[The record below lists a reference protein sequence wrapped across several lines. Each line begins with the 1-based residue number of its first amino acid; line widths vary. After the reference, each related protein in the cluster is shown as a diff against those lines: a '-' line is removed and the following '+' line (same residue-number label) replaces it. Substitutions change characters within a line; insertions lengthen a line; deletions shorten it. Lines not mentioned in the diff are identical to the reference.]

1 MTDRTDTPGANR
13 LAQETSPYL
22 LQHQAN
28 PVDWYPWGPEAFAK
42 ARAEDKPILLSVGYA
57 ACHWCHVMAHE
68 SFEDPEV
75 ARLMNEYFVNIKVDR
90 EERPDLD
97 AIYQQALALL
107 GQHGGWPLTMFLT
120 PQGRP
125 FWGGTYFPKADM
137 YGRPGFPRVLE
148 AIAQV
153 YREEPEKVQK
163 NVSALQDAL
172 EQLAQPQSAGG
183 IDLGVLDEVAQRLV
197 DNIDRRNGGLGGPP
211 KFPQPG
217 ILKLLWRAW
226 RRNQDS
232 TCRDAVT
239 LTLTRM
245 CQGGIYDHLGGGFAR
260 YTVDERW
267 LVPHFEKMLYDN
279 AQILELLTWAWQD
292 TGNDLFRERAGETIG
307 WLLREMMAQDDDG
320 TSVGAFAATLDAD
333 SEGEEGKF
341 YVWTA
346 EEIDDVLEPDEAAL
360 FKRVYDVRPE
370 GNWEGKTI
378 LNRLDHPEPLD
389 PAEEALLT
397 ECRCRLFQRREHRVR
412 PGWDDKVLAD
422 WNGLMIAALA
432 EAAAAFDQPA
442 WLEAARQAFAFVQHR
457 MQVNGRPRHSWR
469 RGRLQHPAT
478 LDDHASLIRAAVLL
492 FEHSGEAAYLD
503 QAKEWV
509 AVTDRHFWDAAN
521 GGYFTTADDLDD
533 VIVRGKQVHDS
544 AQPSGNGVMLEAL
557 ARLHYLTGESSY
569 LERAEALIRAFA
581 GELERNFVPLATLLN
596 AVETLHRGLQVVI
609 VGRHGEADTDA
620 LLRAV
625 QARCLPERILQVVAP
640 EGALPESHPA
650 AGKKQEDGRATA
662 YVCRGPSCSLPLTS
676 PESLSEALSG

>member
-1 MTDRTDTPGANR
+1 MTDRTETAGTNH
-13 LAQETSPYL
+13 LAGETSPYL
-22 LQHQAN
+22 LQHQDN

-42 ARAEDKPILLSVGYA
+42 ARAEGKPILLSVGYA

-75 ARLMNEYFVNIKVDR
+75 ARLMNDHFVNVKVDR

-120 PQGRP
+120 PEGKP

-148 AIAQV
+148 AIAGV
-153 YREEPEKVQK
+153 YHNEPEKVAK

-183 IDLGVLDEVAQRLV
+183 VDLQAIDEVAQRLV
-197 DNIDRRNGGLGGPP
+197 ENVDRRNGGLGGPP

-226 RRNQDS
+226 LRNGD
-232 TCRDAVT
+232 TACRNAVT

-279 AQILELLTWAWQD
+279 AQILELLIWAWQD
-292 TGNDLFRERAGETIG
+292 TGDDLFRERARETVG
-307 WLLREMMAQDDDG
+307 WLLREMIAQDADG
-320 TSVGAFAATLDAD
+320 TPVGAFAATLDAD

-346 EEIDDVLEPDEAAL
+346 EEIDEVLGPDEAAL
-360 FKRVYDVRPE
+360 FKRAYDVRPE

-389 PAEEALLT
+389 ATEEARLAD
-397 ECRCRLFQRREHRVR
+397 CRRKLFERRERRVR
-412 PGWDDKVLAD
+412 PSWDDKVLAD
-422 WNGLMIAALA
+422 WNGLIIAALA
-432 EAAAAFDQPA
+432 DAAAAFDEPA
-442 WLEAARQAFAFVQHR
+442 WLEAARQAFAFVQER
-457 MQVNGRPRHSWR
+457 MQVGGRLRHSWR
-469 RGRLQHPAT
+469 RGRLNHPAT

-492 FEHSGEAAYLD
+492 FEHTGEPAYLE
-503 QAKEWV
+503 QARAWV
-509 AVTDRHFWDAAN
+509 AVADRHYWDAAN

-533 VIVRGKQVHDS
+533 VIVRGKQAHDS
-544 AQPSGNGVMLEAL
+544 AQPSGNGLMLEAL
-557 ARLHYLTGESSY
+557 ARLHYLTGESGY
-569 LERAEALIRAFA
+569 RERAEALTRAFA

-596 AVETLHRGLQVVI
+596 GVETLHHGLQVVI
-609 VGRHGEADTDA
+609 VGQRGEADTES

-625 QARCLPERILQVVAP
+625 HDRCLPDRILQVVGP
-640 EGALPESHPA
+640 DEALPEGHPA
-650 AGKKQEDGRATA
+650 AGKGQQNGHATA
-662 YVCRGPSCSLPLTS
+662 YVCRGPSCSLPLIS
-676 PESLSEALSG
+676 PESLSEALSQ